1 MALPLDHHQLHLW
14 LTNSNQ
20 ILILDIRP
28 HAAYTAS
35 RIPNALSLSVP
46 STLLKRPLFSLDRL
60 ADMLPSKVAKNKFNA
75 WRTASRILV
84 YDADTQIAAEN
95 SNITGL
101 LKKFTADGFR
111 GELAYLKGGFQIVW
125 REMRNILDT
134 NPPPVDTD
142 AEDDDDPDNEKS
154 TVLRTRQLPMS
165 AFSLSSTTAMHL
177 TAPVMRKPPL
187 TMSGSTMN
195 SASSNSQPYNP
206 FFDTIRQNTELS
218 QGITERIPLR
228 LPLRVRRRIS
238 DLPFPWLQD
247 IARKAARTLPS
258 QRSLTDS
265 SDSESEDPDDAINTT
280 DVEEGK
286 EALAMQFFKIEL
298 AEQRRLMGVMEYH
311 SRESGQ
317 PIATLQQSSAPF
329 PFSITA
335 GVEKGAKNRYRH
347 IWPFEHAR
355 VRLHQ
360 QRDNDDDYVNAS
372 YVQPLGTNKRYI
384 ATQGPLPSTFTDFW
398 TLCWEQN
405 VHVIVMLTR
414 EVEGAMVKCGT
425 YWADSDFG
433 PLHLRLISTEG
444 DIPPQERP
452 ITAGFFAQTSNI
464 PTSRSSHRKQPH
476 PAGSQRRYRHH
487 HHNNGTEIVKRVFE
501 LTHRGYPEA
510 KPRRIIHLQYLEW
523 PDMNVPDDPRG
534 VLGLV
539 KQVEEAV
546 LETGKDDPAPTP
558 QGIVSMNEVDEKTGI
573 AKHALGSNSPVLLHC
588 SAGVGRTGGFI
599 AVDAILDA
607 IRRDVR
613 LGRSQPASSQVNDAM
628 NLDPVE
634 RNPIASPS
642 TNHSIRTTTV
652 APIQLSA
659 SGFSGHVPATPMEV
673 DGPAPVPNDDFFTQT
688 KANLGTEK
696 WAESIRAQGRMN
708 SDAPTLILQHPDA
721 GSTGQGVDSTSSS
734 LDGSSEFTN
743 FNLSSQPRSSSS
755 FETSLS
761 GISSPSTG
769 FAPGQDLVKAS
780 ELLQNVLNN
789 QQARLAD
796 QQRIRTQSAPSSNLP
811 TLPTHVRSSCGDA
824 ETPMQLE
831 SATKSAHCIICPP
844 SISSLNGNPSITLN
858 PSQGVF
864 SETEPP
870 RSRSQSPSVPSA
882 APSADESSNPPSL
895 QHPMPVTTRPLLST
909 SAASEDPS
917 TKSFHYKQPRP
928 LNGSKTPISLSS
940 FDEPIWEVIQ
950 DMREQRMSLCQSL
963 RQYVFVHAAIVE
975 GTLMILD
982 EERDIA
988 GGLRPHD
995 SHPTQCDADP
1005 TPSVSPTKRRSGK
1018 GSSRSRSTSSRRSRK
1033 GAHPYAMTDSGSV
1046 ASSTSTGKRGA
1057 SPTELLKEGKEGE
1070 VMLSKRPS
1078 VKRRLPGSAE
1088 SVKENAHIHHHHVPN
1103 RITTSMSPGVGFS
1116 TSTRSLP
1123 S

>member
-1 MALPLDHHQLHLW
+1 MALPLDHHQLDLW
-14 LTNSNQ
+14 LSNSSES
-20 ILILDIRP
+20 LILDIRP
-28 HAAYTAS
+28 HAAFTAA

-60 ADMLPSKVAKNKFNA
+60 ADMLPSKLARNKFNA

-84 YDADTQIAAEN
+84 YDADTQIAPEN
-95 SNITGL
+95 SNISGL

-125 REMRNILDT
+125 RERRHILDT
-134 NPPPVDTD
+134 NPPPLDTD
-142 AEDDDDPDNEKS
+142 AEEEEDFDITDKS
-154 TVLRTRQLPMS
+154 SILRTRQLPMS
-165 AFSLSSTTAMHL
+165 AFSLSSTTAAHL

-187 TMSGSTMN
+187 TMSTSTMN
-195 SASSNSQPYNP
+195 SATSNSQPFNP

-228 LPLRVRRRIS
+228 LPARVRRRIS

-247 IARKAARTLPS
+247 IARKAAPALPS
-258 QRSLTDS
+258 QKSLTDS
-265 SDSESEDPDDAINTT
+265 SDSEPEETDDTINTT

-286 EALAMQFFKIEL
+286 EVLAMQFFKIEL

-317 PIATLQQSSAPF
+317 LTAPFQQSSSPF

-347 IWPFEHAR
+347 IWPFEHTR
-355 VRLHQ
+355 VPLHQ
-360 QRDNDDDYVNAS
+360 KKESDDDYVNAS

-433 PLHLRLISTEG
+433 PLHLRLVSTEG
-444 DIPPQERP
+444 DLPPEERP

-464 PTSRSSHRKQPH
+464 PTSRSTQKKLPH
-476 PAGSQRRYRHH
+476 SAGSQRRYRHH
-487 HHNNGTEIVKRVFE
+487 HNNRSEIIKRVFE

-510 KPRRIIHLQYLEW
+510 KPRRIVHLQYLGW

-546 LETGKDDPAPTP
+546 LETRRDDPAPTP
-558 QGIVSMNEVDEKTGI
+558 QGPVSMHELDEKNGI
-573 AKHALGSNSPVLLHC
+573 AKHAFGSNSPVLLHC

-613 LGRSQPASSQVNDAM
+613 LGRSHPASSITNDAM
-628 NLDPVE
+628 NLDLVE
-634 RNPIASPS
+634 RNTIASPS
-642 TNHSIRTTTV
+642 TNHSVRTTTV

-659 SGFSGHVPATPMEV
+659 SGFSGHVPATPMEI
-673 DGPAPVPNDDFFTQT
+673 DGPTPVPNDDFFTQSGSQL
-688 KANLGTEK
+688 LGTEQ
-696 WAESIRAQGRMN
+696 WAESIRAQ
-708 SDAPTLILQHPDA
+708 TV
-721 GSTGQGVDSTSSS
+721 GQGADSGPSS

-743 FNLSSQPRSSSS
+743 FNMSSQPPSSSS
-755 FETSLS
+755 FGTSIS

-769 FAPGQDLVKAS
+769 FVLGQDMAKAS
-780 ELLQNVLNN
+780 EMLQYALSN
-789 QQARLAD
+789 QHTRLAD
-796 QQRIRTQSAPSSNLP
+796 HQRVRTQSAPSSHLSAPPPN
-811 TLPTHVRSSCGDA
+811 VRTSLQDANNSSTGPDNGN
-824 ETPMQLE
+824 
-831 SATKSAHCIICPP
+831 TKSTHCIVPQT
-844 SISSLNGNPSITLN
+844 SIPNFNGNPSIFFN
-858 PSQGVF
+858 PGLSVF

-870 RSRSQSPSVPSA
+870 RSRSQSPSAPSA
-882 APSADESSNPPSL
+882 APSADESRSGASL
-895 QHPMPVTTRPLLST
+895 QHPVPSTRPLLST
-909 SAASEDPS
+909 SSPS
-917 TKSFHYKQPRP
+917 DDNFKPFHYKQPRP
-928 LNGSKTPISLSS
+928 LNTSKTPTSLAT

-963 RQYVFVHAAIVE
+963 RQYVFVHAAIIE
-975 GTLMILD
+975 GALMVID
-982 EERDIA
+982 EEQEIA
-988 GGLRPHD
+988 GGLRPQQSYSASSDIDH
-995 SHPTQCDADP
+995 SRSS
-1005 TPSVSPTKRRSGK
+1005 PSKRRSGK
-1018 GSSRSRSTSSRRSRK
+1018 GSSRSCSTSSRRSRK
-1033 GAHPYAMTDSGSV
+1033 AGHPYAMTDSGSV

-1078 VKRRLPGSAE
+1078 VKRRLAGSAE
-1088 SVKENAHIHHHHVPN
+1088 SVKENAHIHHHYVSN
-1103 RITTSMSPGVGFS
+1103 RIATSIPPAVGFS
-1116 TSTRSLP
+1116 TSTCSLP